1 MSPWCCLRSRRIRKY
16 SSIPATN
23 TPTATPTPTPA
34 FVLELSPE
42 VAIAWSVGALSEDV
56 EGSAVTVV
64 REAIADVDG
73 AALFLVRDKAVEIE
87 RAFVDTV
94 DRVFEELLAP
104 VAI

>member
-1 MSPWCCLRSRRIRKY
+1 MSPWCCLRSRRVRKY

-42 VAIAWSVGALSEDV
+42 VAFPWSVGALSEEI
-56 EGSAVTVV
+56 EGSAVTFV
-64 REAIADVDG
+64 REAIAEVDG
-73 AALFLVRDKAVEIE
+73 TAVFLVGDEEVEIE
-87 RAFVDTV
+87 RVYV
-94 DRVFEELLAP
+94 DRVFEELLVS